1 MKIGPKGLELIKSY
15 EKLRLTAYNTDG
27 AGVWTIG
34 WGHTGKV
41 DGKPVARGMKI
52 SRAKADQ
59 LFKSDLRWAEAAVNR
74 GLRIEVAQE
83 QFDAMVSL
91 CFNIGAAG
99 FARSSVLRFT
109 NRGQFDKAA
118 RSFALWNKAKGRVLA
133 GLIRRRAEEAALYA
147 EAQDSLLL
155 AEAEGFPVEE
165 DEGKPMW
172 KSRTALAGVTQ
183 VGTGAAMLS
192 GAVAE
197 TKGNLEVVGF
207 NYLWLL
213 YALGAV
219 VLVGGAWVIYDR
231 YIKKRDYGA

>member
-1 MKIGPKGLELIKSY
+1 MKIGPKGLALIKSY
-15 EKLRLTAYNTDG
+15 EQLRLTAYNTDG

-34 WGHTGKV
+34 WGHTGMV

-52 SRAKADQ
+52 TKAKADQ
-59 LFKSDLRWAEAAVNR
+59 LLRHDLAWAQAAVNR

-91 CFNIGAAG
+91 CFNIGAG
-99 FARSSVLRFT
+99 RFARSSVLRFT

-118 RSFALWNKAKGRVLA
+118 RSFALWNKAKGRVLS

-147 EAQDSLLL
+147 EAQDSLML
-155 AEAEGFPVEE
+155 AEAEGFPVEQ

-172 KSRTALAGVTQ
+172 KSRTALAGVSQ
-183 VGTGAAMLS
+183 VATGGAMVS
-192 GAVAE
+192 AAVAE
-197 TKGNLEVVGF
+197 TKSNLEVVGF
-207 NYLWLL
+207 NWLWLV
-213 YALGAV
+213 YAAGAIV
-219 VLVGGAWVIYDR
+219 MVGGLWVVYDR